1 MYYKVLFYIYSSK
14 KMLCYIFIL
23 VSRNNLKKMYI
34 KEVIE
39 SITSNRIELRKR
51 KYMTYTN

>member
-1 MYYKVLFYIYSSK
+1 
-14 KMLCYIFIL
+14 MLCFIFIL